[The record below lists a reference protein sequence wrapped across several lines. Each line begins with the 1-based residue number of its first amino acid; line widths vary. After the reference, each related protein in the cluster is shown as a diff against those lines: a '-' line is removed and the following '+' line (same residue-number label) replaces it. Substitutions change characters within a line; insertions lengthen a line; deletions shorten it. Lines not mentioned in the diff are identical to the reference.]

1 MQVTDRYGDADEGR
15 MTFVVTAV
23 ETRICTVSCGLEVS
37 EGEITPF
44 LWVGHRDQFGELRVI
59 QIYQ

>member
-1 MQVTDRYGDADEGR
+1 

-23 ETRICTVSCGLEVS
+23 EARICPVSCGLEVS

-44 LWVGHRDQFGELRVI
+44 LWVGHRDQFGEPRII
-59 QIYQ
+59 QVYQ